1 MAENAPVTPAPAA
14 APAAAPAQAA
24 RPANFDRHKHFSRGG
39 PRPHAGPGGP
49 SPLGD
54 EIRVRMPRRYEG
66 EIFAQVVEQK
76 GGSRMIVDCED
87 GKQRLCRI
95 PGRIRQR
102 LWVKDGDYLIIK
114 PWSVEGD
121 AKCDLEYRYTGVQ
134 VDALRRRGLLKMA
147 P

>member
-1 MAENAPVTPAPAA
+1 
-14 APAAAPAQAA
+14 
-24 RPANFDRHKHFSRGG
+24 
-39 PRPHAGPGGP
+39 
-49 SPLGD
+49 
-54 EIRVRMPRRYEG
+54 MPKRYDG
-66 EIFAQVVEQK
+66 EMFAQVLEQK
-76 GGSRMIVDCED
+76 GGSRMTVQCED
-87 GKQRLCRI
+87 GKERLCRI

-134 VDALRRRGLLKMA
+134 VDALRRRGLLKMQ